1 MQIEEVRKLADQV
14 EGWLTDKEG
23 ELLYN
28 LARNCTGRGVIIEIG
43 SWKGKSTVW
52 LGQGSERGKQVKIYA
67 VDPHTGSSE
76 HRAMYGEVWTF
87 EEFKKNIQKAQV
99 DHLVVPL
106 VKTSQEA
113 ARGFNQPVELIF
125 IDGAHEYDFVK
136 LDFDLWFPKLIE
148 GGFIAFH
155 DSILGPGV
163 KKVVKEKVF
172 KSKDFR
178 KIGLADYI
186 TYAQKVRENTAGD
199 RLRNKF
205 ILLLRNMYEFAA
217 KLQLPKPI
225 RKAGKRVLRFIQ

>member
-1 MQIEEVRKLADQV
+1 MELEETKRLADQV

-28 LARNCTGRGVIIEIG
+28 LARNCTGRGVIVEIG

-52 LGQGSERGKQVKIYA
+52 LGQGSKRGKQVKIYA
-67 VDPHTGSSE
+67 VDPHTGASE
-76 HRAMYGEVWTF
+76 QRAMYGEVWTF
-87 EEFKKNIQKAQV
+87 EEFKKNIQSAQV
-99 DHLVVPL
+99 DHLIVPL
-106 VKTSQEA
+106 VKTSEA
-113 ARGFNQPVELIF
+113 AAGDFNQPVELIF

-163 KKVVKEKVF
+163 KKVVKGLVF
-172 KSKDFR
+172 KSRNFR

-186 TYAQKVRENTAGD
+186 TYAQKVSENTAGD

-217 KLQLPKPI
+217 RLQLPKPI
-225 RKAGKRVLRFIQ
+225 RKAGKKVLRFIQ